1 MTNEPVDLAIK
12 RAPRQKRAVET
23 YERILDVATKLLVEI
38 GVERIST
45 NLIAAEAGITVP
57 TLYRYFPNKYAV
69 LMALGDRLMTEQNV
83 LIAEWLERA
92 RAVDSA
98 EALMDDIHFLISRT
112 IELTRATPGAL
123 AISLSLRAVPALQD
137 VRLSSHRAMSDAI
150 TDEFHRHLPGVPRTE
165 IWERVRISVELSYAA
180 IEMALEEPRVGDAR
194 IAEETA
200 IQMKA
205 YWRQQLAQWPEAQK
219 D

>member
-1 MTNEPVDLAIK
+1 MSNAPVDLAIK
-12 RAPRQKRAVET
+12 RTPRQRRAVET

-45 NLIAAEAGITVP
+45 NLIAVEAGITVP

-69 LMALGDRLMTEQNV
+69 LMALGDRLMTAQNV
-83 LIAEWLERA
+83 LIAGWLEQMHE
-92 RAVDSA
+92 VTNP
-98 EALMDDIHFLISRT
+98 EALMDDIYSLISDT
-112 IELTRATPGAL
+112 IEVTRATPGAL
-123 AISLSLRAVPALQD
+123 AISLSLRAVPTLQD

-150 TDEFHRHLPGVPRTE
+150 TDEFHRHLPNVPRVE

-180 IEMALEEPRVGDAR
+180 IEMALEEPRVSDSR

-200 IQMKA
+200 AQMMA
-205 YWRQQLAQWPEAQK
+205 YWRHQLTQWQK
-219 D
+219 E